1 MFTLVAHA
9 RVQHSLDTKA
19 ASTLGV
25 CARLPEHS
33 TCWTLR
39 QRPLLLPVY
48 VAWVYYTLDTKAALP
63 LVARARL
70 PGYTTCWTLRQRPL
84 LLPVYV
90 ARVFYT
96 LDTKAALPL
105 VACARLSEYS
115 TLMWTHPTVRIRTR
129 CRCPIAW
136 SRRCSRALK
145 WAPGPCMWTFFDS
158 YLAVHCFAYPLLS
171 DITTCCAQ
179 ILKWRLTCRI
189 LKEWTSCAG
198 NYRH

>member
-9 RVQHSLDTKA
+9 RVQHSLETKA

-136 SRRCSRALK
+136 SRRCSGHLSGHRVPVCGRFLIVTSQSTALHTHYSVTLLPV
-145 WAPGPCMWTFFDS
+145 APKFWNGVWQGEID
-158 YLAVHCFAYPLLS
+158 
-171 DITTCCAQ
+171 
-179 ILKWRLTCRI
+179 
-189 LKEWTSCAG
+189 
-198 NYRH
+198 